1 MSYDNFNNNNSN
13 DDDNDVL
20 NSQWRGGTWT
30 DSSYT
35 SQSSDSST
43 SYYHGSDYGTT
54 NTAELTN
61 TRFEENVI
69 AQSFVF
75 MAIALLISAFTAVYV
90 YSSPRLMVN
99 ILYNDSIFYV
109 LLFAELAIVFAAN
122 FTAKKNM
129 IVPSAI
135 LFTLYSVINGAT
147 LSVIFVVFELS
158 SIASILFVTAGMF
171 GGMAIYGLV
180 TKKDLSSI
188 GSIALMALLG
198 IILAGVVNMIFLKSS
213 GFDMALNAIGVL
225 IFVAL
230 TAYDVQK
237 IKNMARYTNLENI
250 TCIAL
255 IGALELY
262 LDFVNL
268 FLKLLS
274 LFGRRR
280 N

>member
-1 MSYDNFNNNNSN
+1 MSYDNFNDNKNNP
-13 DDDNDVL
+13 DDNDVL
-20 NSQWRGGTWT
+20 NSQWQGSTWT

-35 SQSSDSST
+35 RPASDNTTGYYNSSN
-43 SYYHGSDYGTT
+43 Y
-54 NTAELTN
+54 NTGADDLTN
-61 TRFEENVI
+61 TRFEENVV

-90 YSSPRLMVN
+90 YSSPRLLVN

-109 LLFAELAIVFAAN
+109 LLFAELAVVFAAN
-122 FTAKKNM
+122 YTAKKNM

-147 LSVIFVVFELS
+147 LSVIFVVFQLS

-171 GGMAIYGLV
+171 GGMAIFGLI
-180 TKKDLSSI
+180 TKKDLSSV
-188 GSIALMALLG
+188 GSIALMALWG
-198 IILAGVVNMIFLKSS
+198 IILAGVVNMFIKSS
-213 GFDMALNAIGVL
+213 GFDFAINVIGVI

-237 IKNMARYTNLENI
+237 IKNMARYTNLDNI

-255 IGALELY
+255 IGGLELY
-262 LDFVNL
+262 LDFINL
-268 FLKLLS
+268 FLKLLM

-280 N
+280 D

>member
-1 MSYDNFNNNNSN
+1 MSYDNFNDNKNNP
-13 DDDNDVL
+13 DDNDVL
-20 NSQWRGGTWT
+20 NSQWQGSTWT

-35 SQSSDSST
+35 RPASDNTTGYYNSSN
-43 SYYHGSDYGTT
+43 Y
-54 NTAELTN
+54 NTGADDLTN
-61 TRFEENVI
+61 TRFEENVV

-90 YSSPRLMVN
+90 YSSPRLLVN

-109 LLFAELAIVFAAN
+109 LLFAELAVVFAAN
-122 FTAKKNM
+122 YTAKKNM

-147 LSVIFVVFELS
+147 LSVIFVVFQLS

-171 GGMAIYGLV
+171 GGMAIFGLI

-188 GSIALMALLG
+188 GSIALMALWG
-198 IILAGVVNMIFLKSS
+198 IILAGVVNMFIKSS
-213 GFDMALNAIGVL
+213 GFDFAINVIGVI

-237 IKNMARYTNLENI
+237 IKNMARYTDLDNI

-255 IGALELY
+255 IGGLELY
-262 LDFVNL
+262 LDFINL
-268 FLKLLS
+268 FLKLLM

-280 N
+280 D